1 MSAALAL
8 PIAMIPVRSDAAEV
22 GEVGF
27 SLLAYQE
34 RGPRMKIT
42 EPVLWALVPF
52 AGTWELRM
60 SALVDIVTGA
70 SPGIVTNA
78 GGAPVQT
85 ITGASVSDHRR
96 AGEAR
101 LAKRIGDLTLAVSG
115 AVSGEE
121 DYHSRAF
128 GVEAKLDLAGRNT
141 SLVAGYGRS
150 SDRVGSVDDPAL
162 GERRDTR
169 EYLIGITQVLSP
181 RAVAQSN
188 LQWSR
193 GRGWYNDPYR
203 STVTFYPG
211 ALLPALMLDTR
222 PDRRDSL
229 AWLTRHR
236 LHFPERHATLQ
247 TDYRYFR
254 DDWGIRSHSL
264 ELAWSQDLREGWTL
278 RPALRWYS
286 QAAANFYAPLVPR
299 PQPALLS
306 SDQRLAAFGG
316 LSPSARLTWRSGDG
330 LAVEGTAGYYRNAGS
345 YRIGG
350 GSSPEFETLS
360 AAYFLFSV
368 SREF

>member
-8 PIAMIPVRSDAAEV
+8 PIAAIPLRSGAAEV
-22 GEVGF
+22 GKLGF

-52 AGTWELRM
+52 AQTWELRV

-78 GGAPVQT
+78 GGKPVQA

-96 AGEAR
+96 AGDAR
-101 LAKRIGDLTLAVSG
+101 LAKRIGDLTLAVSR

-141 SLVAGYGRS
+141 TLVAGYGRS
-150 SDRVGSVDDPAL
+150 NDRVGSVDDPAL
-162 GERRDTR
+162 DERRDTR
-169 EYLIGITQVLSP
+169 ESLIGLTQVLSS
-181 RAVAQSN
+181 RAVVQSN
-188 LQWSR
+188 LQWSH

-211 ALLPALMLDTR
+211 ALLPALVLDTR

-229 AWLTRHR
+229 AWLTRFR
-236 LHFPERHATLQ
+236 LHIPERHATVQ

-264 ELAWSQDLREGWTL
+264 ELAWSQDLREGWTV
-278 RPALRWYS
+278 RPALRYYS
-286 QAAANFYAPLVPR
+286 QSAADFYAPLVPR
-299 PQPALLS
+299 PQPGLLS

-316 LSPSARLTWRSGDG
+316 ISPSARLSWRSGEG
-330 LAVEGTAGYYRNAGS
+330 FTVEGTAGYYRNAGS
-345 YRIGG
+345 NRIGG
-350 GSSPEFETLS
+350 GGSPWFETLS
-360 AAYFLFSV
+360 ATYFLFSV